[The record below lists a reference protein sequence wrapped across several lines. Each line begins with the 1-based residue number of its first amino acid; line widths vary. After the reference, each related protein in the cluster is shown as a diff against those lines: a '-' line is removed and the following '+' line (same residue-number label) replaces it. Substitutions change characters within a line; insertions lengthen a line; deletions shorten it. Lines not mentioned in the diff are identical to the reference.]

1 MFGRLRFGVVVD
13 DADCIIIIIIIIIL
27 VPKNNSTKREVVLL
41 NQKLKFM
48 IVNYNGFTLF
58 SFAD

>member
-13 DADCIIIIIIIIIL
+13 DADCIIIVIVNVIIL
-27 VPKNNSTKREVVLL
+27 LPKNCVKRKVVLL

-48 IVNYNGFTLF
+48 INNKALQ
-58 SFAD
+58 